1 MRNPK
6 VHLNGTVLFIT
17 ASVEADLIFPAN
29 PLSNLI
35 VLKCLAAAQD
45 LYPPDAWMEAFGVTD
60 LEDKEDLNT
69 RTTEGLYEAEQ
80 EYREQK
86 RANQLLAQLN

>member
-45 LYPPDAWMEAFGVTD
+45 LYPVRLCHFVAEATHIHMVVIVDNPDF
-60 LEDKEDLNT
+60 KN
-69 RTTEGLYEAEQ
+69 
-80 EYREQK
+80 
-86 RANQLLAQLN
+86 